1 MEIPATG
8 DKLLNLTLQN
18 VQKLQQDQ
26 LQLIARLAGL
36 KTDNLVQAM
45 ISEVSEL
52 SADDRKLISEQLDKI
67 LTQLKTL
74 QLTPAIQQQINALEK
89 QKSLLQLDNT
99 KLMQLTVNN
108 KSFLAYS
115 DQALQVGQ
123 SILVRLIPNQG
134 LELVNPAP
142 AASTDEQIDAI
153 ITQNLRQLLPLQKPD
168 NFFTSLAKAQQLME
182 LIPNEQKQ
190 QLIDK
195 PLQSSLDKLNQI
207 IPSLAKAIDP
217 ASLKIIFE
225 QSGIQFERKLM
236 ELLTQTKPASP
247 AGSLNTSANSPQSPA
262 DNSVQRLIPNA
273 SQQVEAGQ
281 KLSPKDLSPLLSA
294 TKIFPSE
301 TSQQLLK
308 TIENKVIGNT
318 PINQNTVSSSLSKLD
333 NLINNQSINQK
344 NNQPNNQTINQI
356 NNPIANASNLVTGKI
371 SAANLQNLSLDGK
384 TNPSNQQHNT
394 AAHTRSDLKG
404 ALVELVAETQRS
416 LQQQGADAPSL
427 LKPLQHAH
435 LQDFIAQLLPLLM
448 GSKLAKDLPIK
459 TLRAQLTA
467 LLQQNAYQAIAKIQ
481 IQQLQTL
488 QPSSNPATQDANPQ
502 SWQMEIPIRY
512 QQDIMPLHVQ
522 IEKRLVQDKE
532 SNENKNRQQVKQWRV
547 MLNFDLPIVGQFY
560 AQLILLEQQLSA
572 TLWAEKTETLQ
583 TAKEKMENLRTK
595 LQQEGIIVTQL
606 ECLPGSPNKPQNQ
619 VNYSLI
625 DITT

>member
-45 ISEVSEL
+45 ISDISDL
-52 SADDRKLISEQLDKI
+52 SSDDRKLLTEQLDKT
-67 LTQLKTL
+67 LAQLKSL
-74 QLTPAIQQQINALEK
+74 QLTPAIQQQIDALEK
-89 QKSLLQLDNT
+89 QKTMLQLDAT
-99 KLMQLTVNN
+99 KLLQLTVNN
-108 KSFLAYS
+108 KSFLVYS
-115 DQALQVGQ
+115 NQPLQVGQ
-123 SILVRLIPNQG
+123 NILVKLIPNQG

-142 AASTDEQIDAI
+142 TASADEQIDAI

-168 NFFTSLAKAQQLME
+168 NFFTSLATAQQLME

-207 IPSLAKAIDP
+207 IPTLAKVIDP
-217 ASLKIIFE
+217 ASLKLILE
-225 QSGIQFERKLM
+225 QSGIQFERKLI
-236 ELLTQTKPASP
+236 ESLTRTLPATPASLP
-247 AGSLNTSANSPQSPA
+247 NNSTNPQQPA
-262 DNSVQRLIPNA
+262 DNSAQKPAAVSVNA
-273 SQQVEAGQ
+273 ETLESGQ
-281 KLSPKDLSPLLSA
+281 KLSPKDLSPLLTA
-294 TKIFPSE
+294 AKIQPAE
-301 TSQQLLK
+301 LAARQL
-308 TIENKVIGNT
+308 IQAVENKLQGSLPVNPTRDNANT
-318 PINQNTVSSSLSKLD
+318 AINSTANSPTNAATAHITNPVTAATNILTSKT
-333 NLINNQSINQK
+333 N
-344 NNQPNNQTINQI
+344 
-356 NNPIANASNLVTGKI
+356 
-371 SAANLQNLSLDGK
+371 AANLQSLSADGK
-384 TNPSNQQHNT
+384 TISPDNKNNSVDNSNSK
-394 AAHTRSDLKG
+394 RDIKG

-416 LQQQGADAPSL
+416 LQQQGADAENL
-427 LKPLQHAH
+427 LKPLQHTH
-435 LQDFIAQLLPLLM
+435 LQDFIAQLLPLLL
-448 GSKLAKDLPIK
+448 GGKAAKDLPLK

-467 LLQQNAYQAIAKIQ
+467 LLQQHAYQAVAKIQ
-481 IQQLQTL
+481 IQQLQTI
-488 QPSSNPATQDANPQ
+488 QPASTQTTQDANPQ

-512 QQDIMPLHVQ
+512 QQDIMPLQLH
-522 IEKRLVQDKE
+522 IEKRLVQDQE
-532 SNENKNRQQVKQWRV
+532 SGEKKNRQKIKQWRV

-560 AQLILLEQQLSA
+560 AQLILLEQTLSA
-572 TLWAEKTETLQ
+572 TLWAEKMETLQ

>member
-52 SADDRKLISEQLDKI
+52 SADDRKLITEQLDKT
-67 LTQLKTL
+67 LAQLKSL
-74 QLTPAIQQQINALEK
+74 QLTPAIQQQIDALEK
-89 QKSLLQLDNT
+89 QKSLLQLDTT
-99 KLMQLTVNN
+99 KLLQLTVNN
-108 KSFLAYS
+108 KSFLVYS
-115 DQALQVGQ
+115 NQPLQVGQ

-142 AASTDEQIDAI
+142 AASTDEQIDVI
-153 ITQNLRQLLPLQKPD
+153 ITQNLRQLLPLQKAD

-225 QSGIQFERKLM
+225 QSGIQFERKLI
-236 ELLTQTKPASP
+236 ELLTKANVVSP
-247 AGSLNTSANSPQSPA
+247 AGSPNTSVN
-262 DNSVQRLIPNA
+262 
-273 SQQVEAGQ
+273 SQQTPVENNPQKTVAAATGNTNTEPGQ
-281 KLSPKDLSPLLSA
+281 KLSPKDLSPLLTVA
-294 TKIFPSE
+294 KIQPSE
-301 TSQQLLK
+301 TSRQLIQ
-308 TIENKVIGNT
+308 TIENRLQGNLT
-318 PINQNTVSSSLSKLD
+318 TSSATQNQAANAAT
-333 NLINNQSINQK
+333 IQSA
-344 NNQPNNQTINQI
+344 QTANQI
-356 NNPIANASNLVTGKI
+356 TNPIAAATNILTSKTN
-371 SAANLQNLSLDGK
+371 AANLQSLSPDGK
-384 TNPSNQQHNT
+384 AIQTDNKNNAGINTNIK
-394 AAHTRSDLKG
+394 RDIKG

-416 LQQQGADAPSL
+416 LQQQGADAANL
-427 LKPLQHAH
+427 LKPLQHTH
-435 LQDFIAQLLPLLM
+435 LQDFIAQLLPLLL
-448 GSKLAKDLPIK
+448 GGKGGKDLPIK

-467 LLQQNAYQAIAKIQ
+467 LLQQHAYQAVAKIQ
-481 IQQLQTL
+481 IQQLQTI
-488 QPSSNPATQDANPQ
+488 QPASSQTAQDANLQ

-512 QQDIMPLHVQ
+512 QQDIMPLHLH
-522 IEKRLVQDKE
+522 IEKRLLQDQE
-532 SNENKNRQQVKQWRV
+532 SNDKKDRQKIKQWRV

-572 TLWAEKTETLQ
+572 TLWAEKMETLQ